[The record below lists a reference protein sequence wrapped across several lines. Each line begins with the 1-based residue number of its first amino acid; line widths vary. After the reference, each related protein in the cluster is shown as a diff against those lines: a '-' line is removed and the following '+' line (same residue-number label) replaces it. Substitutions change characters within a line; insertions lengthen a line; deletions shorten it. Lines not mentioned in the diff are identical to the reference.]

1 MRRLLPVLSL
11 LAVVHGAAVH
21 VAAAQMPPSI
31 KKPIEMARKNAAA
44 TDAQTRA
51 VDQTAMPASAAAQS
65 KASTPAPA
73 KQAAVAAKPGAK
85 PGAKPVAPSAGSR
98 SAPADDSTKITF
110 TREVFSYV
118 RDGRRD
124 PFSSP
129 IETGEIRPLV
139 ADLRVTGIIYDARG
153 INSVVVMRDM
163 STQQQYRAKVGM
175 ILGRAK
181 VSQIRPQEIVMTID
195 EYGFSRQEI
204 LKLNVQQ
211 TKGKP

>member
-1 MRRLLPVLSL
+1 MRRLLSALSL
-11 LAVVHGAAVH
+11 LAVAHGTVVH

-44 TDAQTRA
+44 TDAQTRT

-65 KASTPAPA
+65 KASTPAPG
-73 KQAAVAAKPGAK
+73 KQAAVAAKSGAK
-85 PGAKPVAPSAGSR
+85 PASPAAGSKP
-98 SAPADDSTKITF
+98 APAEDSTRITF
-110 TREVFSYV
+110 TREVFSYM

>member
-1 MRRLLPVLSL
+1 M
-11 LAVVHGAAVH
+11 
-21 VAAAQMPPSI
+21 
-31 KKPIEMARKNAAA
+31 
-44 TDAQTRA
+44 
-51 VDQTAMPASAAAQS
+51 
-65 KASTPAPA
+65 
-73 KQAAVAAKPGAK
+73 
-85 PGAKPVAPSAGSR
+85 
-98 SAPADDSTKITF
+98 
-110 TREVFSYV
+110 
-118 RDGRRD
+118 
-124 PFSSP
+124 
-129 IETGEIRPLV
+129 
-139 ADLRVTGIIYDARG
+139 TGIIYDARG